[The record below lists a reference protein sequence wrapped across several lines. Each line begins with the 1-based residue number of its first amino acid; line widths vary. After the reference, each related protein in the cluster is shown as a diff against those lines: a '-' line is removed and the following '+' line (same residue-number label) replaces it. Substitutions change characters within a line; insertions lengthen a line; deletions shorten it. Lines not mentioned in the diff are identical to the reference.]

1 MTMMKAVCIH
11 RFGGPEVM
19 DIEEVPVPQPQADEL
34 LVRVHA
40 ASVNPID
47 YKIRRGVGG
56 ADKLPLTLGRD
67 ASGVVESAG
76 SRVERV
82 KPGDAIYAML
92 GPDRCAFAEYVVVKT
107 GEGAPKPSRL
117 RHITAAAVSH
127 ARLIAWYGLLY
138 PGLLQSR
145 FSPHIQ
151 WRYNVG

>member
-1 MTMMKAVCIH
+1 MTMMKAMRIH

-92 GPDRCAFAEYVVVKT
+92 GPDRGAFAEYVVVKT
-107 GEGAPKPSRL
+107 GEGAPKPSPL
-117 RHITAAAVSH
+117 GPFDAAPAPP
-127 ARLIAWYGLLY
+127 
-138 PGLLQSR
+138 PGPAPLPPPL
-145 FSPHIQ
+145 
-151 WRYNVG
+151 